1 MHQQKDSRISFLA
14 KFSILVV
21 IEAIFCFTPLGSL
34 PALGPIVATLAMIP
48 VIITAL
54 VLGTKAGAAMG
65 AIAGLFSFIVWTF
78 MPPVPPVAF
87 VFTPFYSL
95 GDLQGNL
102 GSLLIVFVP
111 RILVGMVAGGLY
123 EVLSRPRTKRDTL
136 NMAISSVAGSLVNTF
151 GVMGGIWLFFGAQYS
166 SLLNQSMVLI
176 IGATVLTNG
185 IPEAIVAALVVPVVV
200 RRIKGRLGGY

>member
-1 MHQQKDSRISFLA
+1 MNSRLSFLV

-34 PALGPIVATLAMIP
+34 PALGPIVATLAMVP
-48 VIITAL
+48 VIVTAL
-54 VLGTKAGAAMG
+54 ILGTKAGAAMG

-87 VFTPFYSL
+87 VLTPFYAL
-95 GDLQGNL
+95 GDMQGNV
-102 GSLLIVFVP
+102 GSLIIAFIP
-111 RILVGMVAGGLY
+111 RILVGAVAGGLY
-123 EVLSRPRTKRDTL
+123 QVLSRVYRKKDAL

-166 SLLNQSMVLI
+166 ATLNQSMLWI
-176 IGATVLTNG
+176 IGITVLSNG
-185 IPEAIVAALVVPVVV
+185 IPEAIVAGIIAPVVS
-200 RRIKGRLGGY
+200 RRVKMS

>member
-1 MHQQKDSRISFLA
+1 MTSRLSFLV

-34 PALGPIVATLAMIP
+34 PALGPIVATLAMVP
-48 VIITAL
+48 VIVTAL
-54 VLGTKAGAAMG
+54 ILGTKAGAAMG

-87 VFTPFYSL
+87 VFTPFYAL
-95 GDLQGNL
+95 GDMQGSV
-102 GSLLIVFVP
+102 GSLIIVFIP
-111 RILVGMVAGGLY
+111 RILVGAVAGGLY
-123 EVLSRPRTKRDTL
+123 QVLSRVYRKKDAL

-166 SLLNQSMVLI
+166 ATLNQSMLWI
-176 IGATVLTNG
+176 IGITVLSNG
-185 IPEAIVAALVVPVVV
+185 IPEAIVAGIIAPVVS
-200 RRIKGRLGGY
+200 RRVKMS